1 VTDADDRR
9 SVLLTEQPGLR
20 ERKKQQT
27 RRLLADTARKLFVD
41 RGFDA
46 VTVAEIARAADVS
59 EPTVFNYFPRKEE
72 LVFSGLEGFED
83 ELLTVISERPT
94 GQSVFDA
101 FAALVGEPGGSL
113 ISGDKNA
120 AKRLL
125 EISQVINGSPAL
137 LAREQQ
143 ILARYTAS
151 LTDLIAGET
160 RAGAD
165 DPRPAV
171 TAAALIGVHRTLI
184 DHVRR
189 HLLAGDDLPG
199 LARNTRRVAKKAF
212 AHLEHELGTYAP
224 KGQRLPRR

>member
-1 VTDADDRR
+1 MNDRGGA
-9 SVLLTEQPGLR
+9 QQGLR

-27 RRLLADTARKLFVD
+27 RRLLADTARQLFAE

-46 VTVAEIARAADVS
+46 VTVAEIAYAADVS
-59 EPTVFNYFPRKEE
+59 EPTVFNYFARKED
-72 LVFSGLEGFED
+72 LVFSGLEGFGD
-83 ELLTVISERPT
+83 EVLTAIRERPA
-94 GQSVFDA
+94 GQSIFDA
-101 FAALVGEPGGSL
+101 FATFVGEPRGL
-113 ISGDKNA
+113 LA
-120 AKRLL
+120 ARDENTATRLR
-125 EISQVINGSPAL
+125 EISQIITDSPAL

-151 LTDLIAGET
+151 LAKLIANET
-160 RAGAD
+160 GAGAD

-189 HLLAGDDLPG
+189 HLLAGEDDLPG

-212 AHLEHELGTYAP
+212 THLEHGLGTYASA
-224 KGQRLPRR
+224 

>member
-1 VTDADDRR
+1 VTDADDRP
-9 SVLLTEQPGLR
+9 SVLVTEQPGLR

-27 RRLLADTARKLFVD
+27 RQLLADTARQLFAE

-46 VTVAEIARAADVS
+46 VTVAEIAHAADVS
-59 EPTVFNYFPRKEE
+59 EPTVYNYFPRKED
-72 LVFSGLEGFED
+72 LVLSALEGFED
-83 ELLTVISERPT
+83 ELLTAIRERPT
-94 GQSVFDA
+94 GQSVFAA
-101 FAALVGEPGGSL
+101 FAAFVGEPGGL
-113 ISGDKNA
+113 LGAGDKNSA
-120 AKRLL
+120 MRLR
-125 EISQVINGSPAL
+125 EISQIITDSPAL

-151 LTDLIAGET
+151 LTDLIANET
-160 RAGAD
+160 QAGAD

-189 HLLAGDDLPG
+189 HLLAGKHDLAA

-224 KGQRLPRR
+224 KR

>member
-1 VTDADDRR
+1 VTRET
-9 SVLLTEQPGLR
+9 TEPGLR

-27 RRLLADTARKLFVD
+27 RRLLAETAGKLFVE

-46 VTVAEIARAADVS
+46 VRVAEIARAANVS
-59 EPTVFNYFPRKEE
+59 EPTVFNYFPRKED
-72 LVFSGLEGFED
+72 LVFSGLEGYED
-83 ELLTVISERPT
+83 DLLTTIRERPT

-101 FAALVGEPGGSL
+101 FATFIRQPRGLLTA
-113 ISGDKNA
+113 GDENIA
-120 AKRLL
+120 TRLR
-125 EISQVINGSPAL
+125 EVARMITDSPAL

-143 ILARYTAS
+143 IHARYTAS
-151 LTDLIAGET
+151 LTDLIAQET

-189 HLLAGDDLPG
+189 HLLAGEHDLPG
-199 LARNTRRVAKKAF
+199 LARNTRQVAKKAL
-212 AHLEHELGTYAP
+212 AHLEDGLGTYAP
-224 KGQRLPRR
+224 KR

>member
-1 VTDADDRR
+1 MNDRGG
-9 SVLLTEQPGLR
+9 TQPGLR

-27 RRLLADTARKLFVD
+27 RRLLADTARQLFAD

-46 VTVAEIARAADVS
+46 VTVAEIAHAADVS
-59 EPTVFNYFPRKEE
+59 EPTVFNYFPRKED

-83 ELLTVISERPT
+83 ELLTAIWERPT

-101 FAALVGEPGGSL
+101 FATFVGEPRGL
-113 ISGDKNA
+113 LAAGDKNIA
-120 AKRLL
+120 TRLR
-125 EISQVINGSPAL
+125 EISQMITESPAL

-143 ILARYTAS
+143 ILARYTAA
-151 LTDLIAGET
+151 LTDLIANET
-160 RAGAD
+160 GAGAD

-189 HLLAGDDLPG
+189 HLLAGEHDLPE

-224 KGQRLPRR
+224 KR

>member
-1 VTDADDRR
+1 MNDRGG
-9 SVLLTEQPGLR
+9 TQPGLR

-27 RRLLADTARKLFVD
+27 RRLLADTARQLFAD

-46 VTVAEIARAADVS
+46 VTVAEIAHAADVS
-59 EPTVFNYFPRKEE
+59 EPTVFNYFPRKED

-83 ELLTVISERPT
+83 ELLTAISERPT

-101 FAALVGEPGGSL
+101 FATFVGEPRGL
-113 ISGDKNA
+113 LAAGDKNIA
-120 AKRLL
+120 TRLR
-125 EISQVINGSPAL
+125 EISQMITDSPAL

-143 ILARYTAS
+143 ILARYTAL
-151 LTDLIAGET
+151 LTDLIANET
-160 RAGAD
+160 GAGAD

-189 HLLAGDDLPG
+189 HLLAGEHDLPG

-212 AHLEHELGTYAP
+212 AHLEHEIGSYAP
-224 KGQRLPRR
+224 KR

>member
-1 VTDADDRR
+1 MNDRGG
-9 SVLLTEQPGLR
+9 TKQGLR

-27 RRLLADTARKLFVD
+27 RRLLADTARQLFAE

-46 VTVAEIARAADVS
+46 VTVAEIAYAADVS
-59 EPTVFNYFPRKEE
+59 EPTIFNYFPRKED
-72 LVFSGLEGFED
+72 LVFSGLEGFGD
-83 ELLTVISERPT
+83 EVLTAIRERPA
-94 GQSVFDA
+94 GQSIFDA
-101 FAALVGEPGGSL
+101 FATFVGEPRGL
-113 ISGDKNA
+113 LAAGDENTA
-120 AKRLL
+120 TRLR
-125 EISQVINGSPAL
+125 EISQIITDSPAL

-151 LTDLIAGET
+151 LAKLIANET
-160 RAGAD
+160 GAGAD

-189 HLLAGDDLPG
+189 HLLAGEVDLPG

-212 AHLEHELGTYAP
+212 THLEHGLSTYASA
-224 KGQRLPRR
+224 

>member
-1 VTDADDRR
+1 VTDTDDRP
-9 SVLLTEQPGLR
+9 SALLTEQPGLR

-27 RRLLADTARKLFVD
+27 RRLLADTARQLFVD

-46 VTVAEIARAADVS
+46 VTIAEIAHAADVS
-59 EPTVFNYFPRKEE
+59 EPTVHNYFPKKDD

-83 ELLTVISERPT
+83 ELLTAIRERPADQT
-94 GQSVFDA
+94 VFDA
-101 FAALVGEPGGSL
+101 FATLVGEPGGLLAAS
-113 ISGDKNA
+113 DKNVA
-120 AKRLL
+120 RRLL
-125 EISQVINGSPAL
+125 EISQVINDSPAL

-143 ILARYTAS
+143 ILARYTDS
-151 LTDLIAGET
+151 LTDLIADET

-199 LARNTRRVAKKAF
+199 LARNTRRVARKAF
-212 AHLEHELGTYAP
+212 AHLEHELATYAP
-224 KGQRLPRR
+224 KRR